1 MDKWVTLFYSPRHML
16 EPTADHPR
24 CDMCVRARERNT
36 IVIHFILPWCW
47 GVAIAPDALT
57 QFCGLFPPI
66 FLPYIFMCSIRSLHT
81 WRMMME
87 KSSFRSLSSR
97 EQLTGSQCNTQQQ
110 QVNKEISSINSALA
124 HVRVHMMIRFIFSH
138 SMEEKSVRGEKS
150 ALFHRPLY
158 RHLN

>member
-16 EPTADHPR
+16 EPTVDHPR
-24 CDMCVRARERNT
+24 CDMCVRPGAQHHRHPFHSPMLGSCHCPFSFVDFFHR
-36 IVIHFILPWCW
+36 F
-47 GVAIAPDALT
+47 
-57 QFCGLFPPI
+57 
-66 FLPYIFMCSIRSLHT
+66 FLPYIFMCSIRYLHT

-87 KSSFRSLSSR
+87 KSSFCSLSSR
-97 EQLTGSQCNTQQQ
+97 EQLTGSQCNTQQQEQ